1 MLRSTADLAGL
12 AIHATDG
19 DIGLVEDIYFDD
31 IHWRVRYFV
40 VDTGHWLPGRLVLI
54 SPAAVEKADIPSAA

>member
-19 DIGLVEDIYFDD
+19 SFGSLADIYFDD
-31 IHWRVRYFV
+31 IHWQVRYFV

-54 SPAAVEKADIPSAA
+54 SPASV